1 MHSDPGP
8 QTYDASAIQKAILLQ
23 PNKKNIS
30 NIKFGTDVRE
40 CNKADKKTKLT
51 PSPATYDPEM
61 IRKGLKH
68 SKKGTASVKFGK
80 AQKNELKVSSYPGPQ
95 VRKEYDFCKSLK

>member
-1 MHSDPGP
+1 MSKLLHSKPGP
-8 QTYDASAIQKAILLQ
+8 QSYDPGAIQKAILLQ

-30 NIKFGTDVRE
+30 NIKFGTDERE
-40 CNKADKKTKLT
+40 CNKADKKSKLT

-61 IRKGLKH
+61 IQKGLKH

-80 AQKNELKVSSYPGPQ
+80 ARKNELKVSFYPGPQ
-95 VRKEYDFCKSLK
+95 VRRL